1 VNDPKQIAQP
11 NSETAE
17 KLPWVDPELALAPIS
32 DCTAGGRG
40 AAIGIENATY
50 RNS

>member
-11 NSETAE
+11 NSDTAE
-17 KLPWVDPELALAPIS
+17 KLPWIDPELALAPIS
-32 DCTAGGRG
+32 ERTEGG
-40 AAIGIENATY
+40 AAAVVTENATY